1 MSMRRGR
8 KRKRTREVK
17 NAKGKRAESVKPS
30 LQSTF
35 SIEGFLCLKCRR
47 HGGLMVRVVG
57 RGGVYD
63 ELAAIQG
70 GRTVRFMLIES
81 E

>member
-1 MSMRRGR
+1 
-8 KRKRTREVK
+8 
-17 NAKGKRAESVKPS
+17 
-30 LQSTF
+30 
-35 SIEGFLCLKCRR
+35 
-47 HGGLMVRVVG
+47 MVRVVG

-70 GRTVRFMLIES
+70 GGTIRFMLIES

>member
-1 MSMRRGR
+1 M
-8 KRKRTREVK
+8 K

-30 LQSTF
+30 LQSSF
-35 SIEGFLCLKCRR
+35 SLEGFLCLKCRR

-57 RGGVYD
+57 AGVYD

-70 GRTVRFMLIES
+70 GGTVRFMLIES
-81 E
+81 D